1 MRERNPEEKTAKGGG
16 GEWFVFSFRSFLA
29 IAVGIVLFVLYVKI
43 LLFGN
48 NSLTVLRS
56 LEAEKAKLLQERSAL
71 REANQLLQKHYFE
84 LLQITGG

>member
-1 MRERNPEEKTAKGGG
+1 VKEWNSEGKTPREEE
-16 GEWFVFSFRSFLA
+16 GEWYLFSFRSLLA

-48 NSLTVLRS
+48 NSLEVLRT
-56 LEAEKAKLLQERSAL
+56 LEAEKTKLLQERSAL
-71 REANQLLQKHYFE
+71 REANQALQKHYFE